1 VTLRGRLFLIDGT
14 SYSYRAFYAIR
25 TLSTS
30 QGLPTNAVYGFLL
43 MLRRLV
49 ETEAP
54 DYLGVAFDLKGPTFR
69 HEQSPEYKHRRKPMP
84 DPLVGQLPMIRTLLA
99 AYRIPVYECA
109 GYEAD
114 DVLGT
119 LARQATQQGLSTW
132 LVTADKDAT
141 QLVGPHVQVYRLEGD
156 EAQVINETDVQ
167 TRWGVPPAQVTDVMA
182 LAGDATD
189 DIAGVPGIGPKRAM
203 ELIQQY
209 GSLERLLTELGMV
222 EPVARRELLQAH
234 RDRILLNRS
243 LVTIRTD
250 VPVTLDLEALRRQ
263 PPDDAALY
271 TLFRTWEFK
280 RLLKDVAPASSATAP
295 WQRVADAAA
304 ATAWAESARRAG
316 RITCCPVWHPALNRA
331 PVRPSGQQ
339 EAGVLAGCAVALG
352 PEKLAY
358 LDTTA
363 LAVLEA
369 VQGVFEEAGV
379 AKIGHDLKVLRVG
392 LARRGITL
400 RGDAFDTMVAAYL
413 VDPSRSNYLFD
424 QLAADYAERA
434 VPVLAPG
441 AVEPAIQAAQA
452 LWAIEPTLTEALETR
467 GLLRLYREVE
477 HPLIRVLAAIE
488 VAGVAIDRAVLASLA
503 EELTRTLERLTKEI
517 YEIAGRPFNINS
529 PKQLSELLFNE
540 LKLPIIKRTKTGA
553 STDEEVL
560 QRLATQHALPAAILQ
575 YRELAKLKSTYVD
588 ALPALISPTTGRIHT
603 SLNQTVTATGRL
615 SSSNPNLQNI
625 PVRAE
630 LGRQIRRAFISRF
643 DGGCLLAA
651 DYSQIELRVLAHLS
665 GDEVLAAA
673 FRDGADIHRAT
684 AAQMFGVAPEAVTE
698 AQRAAAKTINFG
710 ILYGMSPF
718 GLSKELGIE
727 VGQAETFITQYFQRY
742 PRVKAYLEQSL
753 AQARERGYALTLF
766 DRRRYIPNLQDPNPT
781 VRQFAER
788 TAINAPI
795 QGSAA
800 DLIKIAMIRIQERL
814 EALGGR
820 SLMVLQVHDE
830 LVFDVAPGELET
842 VRGLVTELMTTAT
855 SLTVPIVVHVNAGRN
870 WLEASHGT

>member
-1 VTLRGRLFLIDGT
+1 MTLRGRLFLIDGT

-25 TLSTS
+25 PLSTS

-49 ETEAP
+49 EMAAP

-84 DPLVGQLPMIRTLLA
+84 DPLVGQLPMIRALLA
-99 AYRIPVYECA
+99 AYRIPIYECA

-119 LARQATQQGLSTW
+119 LARQATEQGISTS

-141 QLVGPHVQVYRLEGD
+141 QLVGPHVHVYRLEGD
-156 EAQVINETDVQ
+156 EAQVISETEVQ
-167 TRWGVPPAQVTDVMA
+167 ARWGVPPAQVTDVMA

-209 GSLERLLTELGMV
+209 GSLERLLAQLETV
-222 EPVARRELLQAH
+222 EPVARRQLLQEH

-263 PPDDAALY
+263 PPDEATLY
-271 TLFRTWEFK
+271 TLFRAWEFK
-280 RLLKDVAPASSATAP
+280 RLLKEVAPASSATAT
-295 WQRVADAAA
+295 WQRVADAAT
-304 ATAWAESARRAG
+304 ATVWAESARRAG
-316 RITCCPVWHPALNRA
+316 RITCCPVW
-331 PVRPSGQQ
+331 Q
-339 EAGVLAGCAVALG
+339 EAGVLAGCAVASSPDDLT
-352 PEKLAY
+352 Y

-369 VQGVFEEAGV
+369 VQGVFAEAGV
-379 AKIGHDLKVLRVG
+379 VKVGHDLKALRVG

-400 RGDAFDTMVAAYL
+400 RGDAFDAMVAAYL
-413 VDPSRSNYLFD
+413 VDPSRSDYPFD

-434 VPVLAPG
+434 VPLLAPG

-452 LWAIEPTLTEALETR
+452 LWAIEPALTAALETR

-488 VAGVAIDRAVLASLA
+488 VAGVAVDRTVLASLA
-503 EELTRTLERLTKEI
+503 EELTRTLEQLTKEI

-560 QRLATQHALPAAILQ
+560 QRLATQHALPAAILK

-615 SSSNPNLQNI
+615 SSSNPNLQNV
-625 PVRAE
+625 PVRTE
-630 LGRQIRRAFISRF
+630 LGRQIRRAFTSRF
-643 DGGCLLAA
+643 DGGCLLTA

-673 FRDGADIHRAT
+673 FRDGVDIHRAT
-684 AAQMFGVAPEAVTE
+684 AAQMFGVASEAVTA

-727 VGQAETFITQYFQRY
+727 VGQAEAFITQYFQRY

-766 DRRRYIPNLQDPNPT
+766 SRRRYIPNLQDPNPT

-800 DLIKIAMIRIQERL
+800 DLIKMAMIRIQERL
-814 EALGGR
+814 EARGGQ

-830 LVFDVAPGELET
+830 LVFDVAPGELEE
-842 VRGLVTELMTTAT
+842 VRGLVTELMTTAA
-855 SLTVPIVVHVNAGRN
+855 SLTVPIIVHINAGRN